1 MNLEG
6 MDMRK
11 ALLAALAAGAA
22 TLSGAAAAQQPATIT
37 QTIAGTRLDIS
48 ATGDVTRVPDLAII
62 SAGVQTRSATASG
75 AIQQAATRMAR
86 VRKALTDAGV
96 ADRDIQTSTISLNPE
111 YTYANNQP
119 PKLNGYTASNQLSV
133 RFRDIANAG
142 KILDAL
148 VSQGANTIN
157 GPTLTIDK
165 PESALDEARARAV
178 TAGRARAELYARSLG
193 MRIVRLVSVSES
205 SSSFPMPPPMPM
217 YARAEVAQAADS
229 KIDPGEQKLQVNVA
243 MTFELQYFK
252 RPRGSPARPSLISLG
267 SRLADRAS
275 ADQVDDREKNDRSK
289 QRIEERFDRDRLI
302 DAAAEQKPGD
312 DRSDDADDDVE
323 DDALLSVGSHD
334 EARKPAT
341 NTANDQPDD
350 NSHELC
356 PSCFAPSL
364 GLTAF
369 RHHRRVTRRGCSGF
383 GRFCPVLW
391 LSRGDQP
398 RQTRGRTAPVTSPG
412 Q

>member
-193 MRIVRLVSVSES
+193 MRIVRLVSVSEN

-243 MTFELQYFK
+243 MTFELQ
-252 RPRGSPARPSLISLG
+252 
-267 SRLADRAS
+267 
-275 ADQVDDREKNDRSK
+275 
-289 QRIEERFDRDRLI
+289 
-302 DAAAEQKPGD
+302 
-312 DRSDDADDDVE
+312 
-323 DDALLSVGSHD
+323 
-334 EARKPAT
+334 
-341 NTANDQPDD
+341 
-350 NSHELC
+350 
-356 PSCFAPSL
+356 
-364 GLTAF
+364 
-369 RHHRRVTRRGCSGF
+369 
-383 GRFCPVLW
+383 
-391 LSRGDQP
+391 
-398 RQTRGRTAPVTSPG
+398 
-412 Q
+412 